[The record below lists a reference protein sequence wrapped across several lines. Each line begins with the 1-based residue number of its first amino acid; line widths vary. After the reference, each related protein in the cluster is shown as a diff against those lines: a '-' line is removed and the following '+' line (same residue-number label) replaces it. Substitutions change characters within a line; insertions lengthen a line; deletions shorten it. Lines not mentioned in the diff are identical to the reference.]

1 MQIILVYTMC
11 IMAACDYWS
20 DWELVFLPF
29 RQHVSGALPS
39 VQLEREE
46 SATFHFSWKDWFLY
60 HPKAKLLP
68 T

>member
-1 MQIILVYTMC
+1 MC

-20 DWELVFLPF
+20 DWELGFLSF

-39 VQLEREE
+39 VQLEREDY
-46 SATFHFSWKDWFLY
+46 ATFHFSWKDCFLY